1 MTPIERPRSNSQEA
15 QANCQEAPDRDDLS
29 WTAMLYVA
37 GDLSGSELA
46 AFEQRLANDT
56 AACEAVGQAVLLA
69 QATAAAFEAMSEHFI
84 ESSPSTNSASPARAV
99 PGLLRSRR
107 FVAGLAASAVAATAV
122 ALISE
127 PFAPAPEAVVRE
139 YETRQ
144 AVELLHEWSNAGD
157 NIDSIL
163 ADARDSLPGDLS
175 DELSDTRVPE
185 WMLIAVQASV
195 ESGEPQVMEN

>member
-1 MTPIERPRSNSQEA
+1 MTPIERSLSNSQD
-15 QANCQEAPDRDDLS
+15 APDRDDLS
-29 WTAMLYVA
+29 WAAMLYAA
-37 GDLSGSELA
+37 GELSGPELEG
-46 AFEQRLANDT
+46 FEQRLANDT
-56 AACEAVGQAVLLA
+56 AACEAVGRAVLLA
-69 QATAAAFEAMSEHFI
+69 QATVKAFDVTPELHIKEAGTSTIHT
-84 ESSPSTNSASPARAV
+84 SPHRASLAP
-99 PGLLRSRR
+99 LRSRR
-107 FVAGLAASAVAATAV
+107 IVAGLAASAVAATAV

-139 YETRQ
+139 LETRQ
-144 AVELLHEWSNAGD
+144 AVELLHEWSNAGE